1 MGTLSKN
8 HFSRSNHAQTNNRHN
23 ERGTSRSGHE
33 TSMLDYFKLILDK
46 VRFSNDLFTK
56 EYHKGLKLLTPVEQA
71 ELKRWL
77 GMPDKCHDEA
87 ACSGLSKRD
96 I

>member
-1 MGTLSKN
+1 MGALSKK
-8 HFSRSNHAQTNNRHN
+8 HFSRSNHAQMNNRHN
-23 ERGTSRSGHE
+23 EPNTSRSGHK
-33 TSMLDYFKLILDK
+33 TSMLDYFKLILEK

-77 GMPDKCHDEA
+77 GIPDNGIENTG
-87 ACSGLSKRD
+87 S
-96 I
+96 